1 MGGKRERDTFARA
14 IFHALLFLLLF
25 CCCSTAVCRHLASHL
40 CKTLYEEEECVVTLF
55 TSCSRD
61 YSSYLKWGMANT
73 YKDKAQPYLDFF
85 KINIALLFAWSNQ
98 D

>member
-1 MGGKRERDTFARA
+1 MGGKRDQLCGQYFV
-14 IFHALLFLLLF
+14 LCVVL
-25 CCCSTAVCRHLASHL
+25 CCCLFVVVVTAVCRHLASHL
-40 CKTLYEEEECVVTLF
+40 CKTLYEEECVVTLF

-73 YKDKAQPYLDFF
+73 YKGQGTTL
-85 KINIALLFAWSNQ
+85 Q